1 MLSPKPYRT
10 DKIVQYLLATVCIIF
25 LLYTGRS
32 LFIPLFFGLLIA
44 IVLYPVCKWLELKKI
59 PRSLAIA
66 ISLSIVMIFIAA
78 LVFLFAWQWQTFSK
92 DIPML
97 REKMAS
103 SLPGIHQ
110 WIDAT
115 FNISITSQENYWQQ
129 LISGGNMQVFVQSVI
144 RGVINGAFTLLL
156 APVFAALFLY
166 KRKTF
171 VASLLTVVGESLKP
185 KLPALLK
192 QVTQS
197 YHKFIRGMVIVYIMV
212 GVLNSIGLLAL
223 GIEHAI
229 LFGMLTAIMT
239 IIPYVGIILS
249 ALLPISIA
257 WITRDSMWYP
267 LGVIAVFT
275 VVQYLEANI
284 IFPSVVGSQLNIS
297 TWATL
302 VAILAGGLLWGV
314 AGMILFIPF
323 LGILKL
329 FSNEIESWKPINI
342 ILSR

>member
-1 MLSPKPYRT
+1 
-10 DKIVQYLLATVCIIF
+10 
-25 LLYTGRS
+25 
-32 LFIPLFFGLLIA
+32 LFFGLLIA
-44 IVLYPVCKWLELKKI
+44 IVLYPVCKWLELKKM
-59 PRSLAIA
+59 PKSLAIA
-66 ISLSIVMIFIAA
+66 LSLGIVMILIAG
-78 LVFLFAWQWQTFSK
+78 LVFLFAWQWHMFSK

-97 REKMAS
+97 RDKIAA

-115 FNISITSQENYWQQ
+115 FNISISSQENYWQQ

-156 APVFAALFLY
+156 VPVFAALFLY
-166 KRKTF
+166 NRKTF

-275 VVQYLEANI
+275 FVQYLEANI

>member
-1 MLSPKPYRT
+1 
-10 DKIVQYLLATVCIIF
+10 
-25 LLYTGRS
+25 
-32 LFIPLFFGLLIA
+32 
-44 IVLYPVCKWLELKKI
+44 
-59 PRSLAIA
+59 
-66 ISLSIVMIFIAA
+66 
-78 LVFLFAWQWQTFSK
+78 
-92 DIPML
+92 
-97 REKMAS
+97 
-103 SLPGIHQ
+103 
-110 WIDAT
+110 
-115 FNISITSQENYWQQ
+115 
-129 LISGGNMQVFVQSVI
+129 
-144 RGVINGAFTLLL
+144 
-156 APVFAALFLY
+156 
-166 KRKTF
+166 
-171 VASLLTVVGESLKP
+171 
-185 KLPALLK
+185 
-192 QVTQS
+192 
-197 YHKFIRGMVIVYIMV
+197 MVIVYIMV

-275 VVQYLEANI
+275 FVQYLEANI